1 MKTITLNTLNEKLKN
16 APQSVLERV
25 VGYIDA
31 LLEPTESS
39 KPYTLSLAQ
48 QQLLDSQL
56 NTDKNTYIDADKLYD
71 DLKSKYEL

>member
-16 APQSVLERV
+16 APQSVLDRV

-31 LLEPTESS
+31 LVEPTSS

-48 QQLLDSQL
+48 QQLLDNQL
-56 NTDKNTYIDADKLYD
+56 NSDKSTYIDADKLYD

>member
-31 LLEPTESS
+31 LIETTASS

-48 QQLLDSQL
+48 QQQLDSQL
-56 NTDKNTYIDADKLYD
+56 NSDKSTYIDADKLYD

>member
-16 APQSVLERV
+16 APQSVLDRV

-31 LLEPTESS
+31 LVELTAST

-48 QQLLDSQL
+48 QQLLDNQL
-56 NTDKNTYIDADKLYD
+56 NSDKSTYIDADKLYD